1 MWTRHTYYSVKP
13 FLPWSLRMALRRW
26 KARRRNPRLA
36 STWPISEVAG
46 QSPHGWTGWPEGK
59 QFALVLTHD
68 VEGSKGLQRCRQ
80 LMQLEGDLGFRSSF
94 NFVPEG
100 EYSTPRELRACLG
113 DNGFE
118 VGVHDLKH
126 DGKLYRSRQGFRTRA
141 RRINGY
147 L

>member
-100 EYSTPRELRACLG
+100 EYSTPRELRACL
-113 DNGFE
+113 DQKSTRLNSSHITISYAVFC
-118 VGVHDLKH
+118 LK
-126 DGKLYRSRQGFRTRA
+126 KK
-141 RRINGY
+141 
-147 L
+147 